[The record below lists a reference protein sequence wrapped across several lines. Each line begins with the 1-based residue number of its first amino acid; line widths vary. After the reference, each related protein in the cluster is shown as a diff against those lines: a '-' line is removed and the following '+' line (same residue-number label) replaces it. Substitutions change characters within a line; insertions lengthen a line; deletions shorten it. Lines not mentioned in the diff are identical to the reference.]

1 MTENNG
7 VRQDGGSFGREAV
20 AQRASSPSAEELRGE
35 IVVGIDGSEQS
46 FGALTWAVAEA
57 ERRGA
62 AVRLV
67 TAYSLPV
74 FTGSGFDAGY
84 SVVDEKALEDGVA
97 QILDE
102 ARSRVSEA
110 QVELRATV
118 ETGDASTILV
128 DFSEHA
134 ELVVVGSRTAR
145 GFMGRLLGTVS
156 TSLPARAHC
165 PVVVVPLP
173 WAQQAGKDPQVLAP
187 SQRVVVGSDG
197 SDQARIAIL
206 EAAEQAQRY
215 GVGLTLVNALAPYT
229 GALSWVPAAVDF
241 EAIYREVADLQ
252 EKVKTWIHEYYPDLT
267 VDAELIDGSPVE
279 VLLEAGQKADL
290 TVVGTRGRGGL
301 RGIILGSVSQGV
313 LHSSDRPVMIVPD
326 REDPR
331 LEQAPEASVVWG

>member
-102 ARSRVSEA
+102 ARSRVSDA

-118 ETGDASTILV
+118 ETGDASAILV
-128 DFSEHA
+128 DFSA
-134 ELVVVGSRTAR
+134 EADLIVVGSRAAR
-145 GFMGRLLGTVS
+145 GLKIGDV
-156 TSLPARAHC
+156 A
-165 PVVVVPLP
+165 V
-173 WAQQAGKDPQVLAP
+173 D
-187 SQRVVVGSDG
+187 
-197 SDQARIAIL
+197 
-206 EAAEQAQRY
+206 
-215 GVGLTLVNALAPYT
+215 
-229 GALSWVPAAVDF
+229 GALGH
-241 EAIYREVADLQ
+241 L
-252 EKVKTWIHEYYPDLT
+252 
-267 VDAELIDGSPVE
+267 
-279 VLLEAGQKADL
+279 
-290 TVVGTRGRGGL
+290 
-301 RGIILGSVSQGV
+301 
-313 LHSSDRPVMIVPD
+313 
-326 REDPR
+326 
-331 LEQAPEASVVWG
+331 